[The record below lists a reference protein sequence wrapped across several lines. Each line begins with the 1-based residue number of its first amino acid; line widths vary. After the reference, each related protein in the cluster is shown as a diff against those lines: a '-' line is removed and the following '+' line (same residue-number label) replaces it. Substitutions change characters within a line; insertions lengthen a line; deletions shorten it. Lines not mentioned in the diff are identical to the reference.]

1 MRHSSSKELLP
12 HTDKNVKA
20 VKMRANPDIF
30 KAYDI
35 RGIYPVDLNE
45 DIAYSIGR
53 AFVSYLK
60 VGKVIVGR
68 DMRLSSPQ
76 MSEALACGLMDQGA
90 DVINIGM
97 VSTDQYYHAC
107 ATLGLPGI
115 VVTASHNPGQ
125 YSGFKMVKK
134 MPQLLSGD
142 EGIQEIRRII
152 AAEQFPIPNHRGG
165 MTYEDL
171 REEFVEKV
179 LSLIDVDALSRFKV
193 IVDTGNGV
201 VGPILK
207 QIYRCLPSINLTGM
221 YLEPDGSLPNHGLDP
236 LQPENRAELQQRVVA
251 EGADVGFAFDGDGDR
266 FFAIDDRGA
275 FVSGDFITA
284 LMGQYLLDKYPGCK
298 ILYDV
303 RSSWA
308 VPDLITAAGGTPL
321 VERVGHAFMKN
332 RMAKENA
339 IFGGEVTGH
348 YYFRDFFCA
357 DSGILPSLVVLEMLS
372 KKGTKLSK
380 LLKPLESTYFISGE
394 INSRISSDAK
404 EKLKEIVRV
413 FGTGGKVEWLDGVSI
428 TFDDWHCNV
437 RPSNTEPLL
446 RLNLEAKS
454 KTLMEQKRDDVLA
467 IIRA

>member
-1 MRHSSSKELLP
+1 MRHSSSKALLP
-12 HTDKNVKA
+12 HTDKNLKA

-53 AFVSYLK
+53 AFVSYVK

-76 MSEALACGLMDQGA
+76 MSEALACGLMEQGA

-115 VVTASHNPGQ
+115 VVTASHNPAQ

-134 MPQLLSGD
+134 MPQLLRGD
-142 EGIQEIRRII
+142 EGIQEIQRII
-152 AAEQFPIPNHRGG
+152 AAEQFPKPTHRGR

-207 QIYRCLPSINLTGM
+207 QIYRCLPSINLIGM

-284 LMGQYLLDKYPGCK
+284 LMGQYLLDKSPGCK

-308 VPDLITAAGGTPL
+308 VPDLITAAGGTP
-321 VERVGHAFMKN
+321 VMERVGHAFMKN

-339 IFGGEVTGH
+339 VFGGEVTGH

-413 FGTGGKVEWLDGVSI
+413 FGKGGKVEWLDGVSI

-454 KTLMEQKRDDVLA
+454 MTLMEQKRDDVLA